1 MKVIL
6 KQDIKGVGKKDQIIN
21 VSDGYA
27 NNYLIKNKLAVAYT
41 DTSKKILDKQIQIR
55 NDEEEK
61 VIANLTE
68 IKNKLNDKIIEF
80 KVKTGKDDR
89 VFGSISPKQIK
100 EELLKKDIK
109 VEKRQ
114 IKLDNNIVSL
124 GYHKVKIELSFLF
137 DLLAFAV
144 ATSTEII
151 LISSF
156 FLGICFNFFFFSSGF
171 L

>member
-6 KQDIKGVGKKDQIIN
+6 LKDVKKKKKKDDIIN

-55 NDEEEK
+55 NDEEAK
-61 VIANLTE
+61 IVANLTE

-89 VFGSISPKQIK
+89 VFGTVSSKQISDK
-100 EELLKKDIK
+100 INELGYDIDKKCILIDTP
-109 VEKRQ
+109 
-114 IKLDNNIVSL
+114 LSSL
-124 GYHKVKIELSFLF
+124 GTYKVKIKLHKKVEFN
-137 DLLAFAV
+137 
-144 ATSTEII
+144 INI
-151 LISSF
+151 KLIK
-156 FLGICFNFFFFSSGF
+156 
-171 L
+171 